1 MVKILTSNAGGV
13 GLIPLHGDKIPH
25 PLRPKNQNI
34 IQKEQ
39 HNKFNK
45 DFKNGPCEKKILKK
59 KDRKAILI
67 STVASKG
74 FPCSF

>member
-45 DFKNGPCEKKILKK
+45 NGPHQKNLKNNKINKTTHL
-59 KDRKAILI
+59 
-67 STVASKG
+67 
-74 FPCSF
+74 